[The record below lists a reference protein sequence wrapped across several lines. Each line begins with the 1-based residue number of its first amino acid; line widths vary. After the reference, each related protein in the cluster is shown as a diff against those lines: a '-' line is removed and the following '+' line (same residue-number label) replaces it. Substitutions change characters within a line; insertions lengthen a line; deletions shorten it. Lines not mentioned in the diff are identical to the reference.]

1 MIKAIQSFF
10 LKTSIFR
17 LLNKKNRFIFKPF
30 RTFSRT
36 KKIGIIFNAYK
47 KENIELIRHLIDYFK
62 DKGVSCEALGFVNQN
77 KMKDFN
83 LASLNIDYF
92 NSKDCNF
99 FGFPNTDNVNN
110 FISEKFDVI
119 INLSEDE
126 NLMYDYI
133 VSHSLARFRIGK
145 SNINLYDLV
154 INLKSNHLKDFI
166 SEVIFYLDL
175 ISKNNE
181 LR

>member
-1 MIKAIQSFF
+1 MIKTIQSFF

-17 LLNKKNRFIFKPF
+17 LLNKKNRLVFKPF

-62 DKGVSCEALGFVNQN
+62 AKGVSCEALGFVNQN

-92 NSKDCNF
+92 NSKDCNI
-99 FGFPNTDNVNN
+99 FGFPSTDNVNN
-110 FISEKFDVI
+110 FISEKFDLI
-119 INLSEDE
+119 INLSEEE

-133 VSHSLARFRIGK
+133 VSHSSARFRIGR

-154 INLKSNHLKDFI
+154 INFKTNHLKDFI
-166 SEVIFYLDL
+166 TEVIFYLDL